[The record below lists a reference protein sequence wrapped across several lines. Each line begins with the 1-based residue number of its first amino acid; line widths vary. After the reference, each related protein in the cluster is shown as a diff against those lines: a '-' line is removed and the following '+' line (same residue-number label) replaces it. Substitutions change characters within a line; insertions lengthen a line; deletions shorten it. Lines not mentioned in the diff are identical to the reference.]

1 MEVYGAASAYA
12 DAEVM
17 CAAHSIF
24 DRLGVQDVHLEVNSI
39 GCPKCRPNYTAALR
53 EYFGQHRVELC
64 DTCRSRLERN
74 PMRILDC
81 KSPVCSKIAANAPK
95 VLDYLCEDCEKH
107 FEEVK
112 SCLNAAHIRYRVN
125 PAIVR
130 GLDYYTRTVFE
141 FVTPDIGTIC
151 GGGRYDGL
159 IEEIGGQSTPSL
171 GFGMGMERLLLL
183 LDKQKIDIPAPPVC
197 DLFVIGLG
205 DNAKQKAFSLIEG
218 VRNASLMAEGDIV
231 GRTLKAQMK
240 YANKIHARFCIVI
253 GDSEI
258 EENTATLKNMETKEE
273 KKVPLDEGFF
283 NAFYTAYVESNNSQ
297 LLKQL
302 DFMKSN

>member
-1 MEVYGAASAYA
+1 M
-12 DAEVM
+12 M
-17 CAAHSIF
+17 
-24 DRLGVQDVHLEVNSI
+24 
-39 GCPKCRPNYTAALR
+39 
-53 EYFGQHRVELC
+53 
-64 DTCRSRLERN
+64 
-74 PMRILDC
+74 
-81 KSPVCSKIAANAPK
+81 
-95 VLDYLCEDCEKH
+95 LDYLCDECAQAFEDLKANLDAFGIE
-107 FEEVK
+107 
-112 SCLNAAHIRYRVN
+112 YTVN
-125 PAIVR
+125 PKIVR

-159 IEEIGGQSTPSL
+159 IEEIGGQPTPSL